1 MRLPRLRPLP
11 PTVPAAA
18 LADVT
23 LLLVFFFLL
32 ATSFDVDRTKV
43 DLPVGPQLVE
53 AAPGAACLVV
63 TRRVTAEGERLVWR
77 FDNGRGVSQE
87 LTGPDGLFFE
97 VSRVVE
103 DDPERTFLLR
113 IDSSVELNSEDS
125 VAERPAPDR
134 PVLPSTRIGPGAI
147 SPSASRGA
155 SPSATG
161 VG

>member
-77 FDNGRGVSQE
+77 FDNGRGVSQD

-113 IDSSVELNSEDS
+113 IDSSV
-125 VAERPAPDR
+125 RF
-134 PVLPSTRIGPGAI
+134 STVDDALEMLRKAGVRNVVFGAR
-147 SPSASRGA
+147 AAGGA
-155 SPSATG
+155 
-161 VG
+161 

>member
-1 MRLPRLRPLP
+1 MRLPRPRFLP

-32 ATSFDVDRTKV
+32 ATSFDVDRTQV

-53 AAPGAACLVV
+53 AAPGAASLIV
-63 TRRVTAEGERLVWR
+63 TRRVTAAGETLVWR
-77 FDNGRGVSQE
+77 FDDGRGLSQE
-87 LTGPDGLFFE
+87 LAGPDGLFFE

-113 IDSSVELNSEDS
+113 IDASVRFATVDDALEMMRK
-125 VAERPAPDR
+125 A
-134 PVLPSTRIGPGAI
+134 GA
-147 SPSASRGA
+147 RNVVFGA
-155 SPSATG
+155 RAAG
-161 VG
+161 GA